1 VSHRTG
7 AVGLALAAVVI
18 LSLSASAVGTVGAQ
32 TAGNDG
38 PTPVLDAPET
48 IERGQ
53 LYELDGSDSTGEIA
67 AYRWDYNPNAPTEYQ
82 RSSNESRIYARDRTG
97 GGQDQFTV
105 RLGVVDDEGNVAWD
119 EETITVTE
127 SESPEASIASSDNF
141 TVEREQWERT
151 DGGSWFNSTST
162 DEQGIRSCEW
172 TFEYGPTVERHS
184 GDGLGWGAGSTE
196 CRKNFSYAVPGT
208 YDVTL
213 NVTDWAGN
221 SDETTRTVEVVP
233 KAPVT
238 DDPQPNAEL
247 SGPDEVEWGA
257 TYWLNASNSTC
268 EADVRYYIAET
279 NPDVWKDD
287 ERNLGHQTYYGS
299 VYDGQF
305 DTIDVAVGVLTVE
318 DQVDWAWKTIDVLEP
333 EKPDAA
339 LSGPDAVATGD
350 WGRFDASNSTD
361 NDRIRA
367 YNWTV
372 RNESGVVVDRGVRAG
387 SEYSYRFDEPG
398 EYTVTVSVG
407 DWVNIDRDEPAHYGV
422 ASQTVTVSEDGT
434 VDDGDSGDETETET
448 PDETETATESPEET
462 DAPDDS
468 DSPEN
473 PDPPENSDPPEEDES
488 SGDDDSSDHTSS
500 SPSAPSGG
508 GGSGGGGAPPSDA
521 DESDATVD
529 VERVNTSTSVVNV
542 SGAPDG
548 VAVDVDLDANAS
560 GDSVAYEGLVVHSDG
575 NDSFSLTVRAH
586 ADEPDSVTAD
596 DVAGF
601 DTFSSLTVHGTE
613 VLDGDEAAVRF
624 RVAKDR
630 LDAADADPEHVT
642 LWRDVD
648 GESDA
653 VETTLVNETDDAYVY
668 RAEAGTA
675 PVYTVGV
682 ERPVVTVT
690 DIAVTDDEPG
700 ANDTVEVTA
709 TVANAGEVA
718 GTTNVSLAMDG
729 KTIDNE
735 PQTVEVG
742 PRSSETVTFSVP
754 VEAAGEKT
762 LTAGDAST
770 TLTVTAQETAATTG
784 SPTASESDDATP
796 GTSFGGVTGAGA
808 VLVLAGIAG
817 AGLVAI
823 RRF

>member
-1 VSHRTG
+1 M
-7 AVGLALAAVVI
+7 VGLVLTAVLV
-18 LSLSASAVGTVGAQ
+18 LSLPASAVGTVGAQ
-32 TAGNDG
+32 TAGNDA
-38 PTPVLDAPET
+38 PMPVLDAPET

-53 LYELDGSDSTGEIA
+53 LYELDGGGSTGEIA

-82 RSSNESRIYARDRTG
+82 RSSTESTIYARDRTG
-97 GGQDQFTV
+97 DGQDQFTV

-127 SESPEASIASSDNF
+127 SEPPNASIASSDDF

-162 DEQGIRSCEW
+162 DNQGIRSCKW

-213 NVTDWAGN
+213 TVEDWAGN

-233 KAPVT
+233 KEPVT

-247 SGPDEVEWGA
+247 SGPDQVEWGA
-257 TYWLNASNSTC
+257 TYWLNASNSTS

-305 DTIDVAVGVLTVE
+305 DTIDVAVGVLTVD
-318 DQVDWAWKTIDVLEP
+318 DQVDWAWKTIDIIEP

-339 LSGPDAVATGD
+339 ISGPDAVATGD
-350 WGRFDASNSTD
+350 WGTFDASNSTD

-367 YNWTV
+367 YNWTI
-372 RNESGVVVDRGVRAG
+372 RNESGAVVDRGVRAG
-387 SEYSYRFDEPG
+387 SEYSYHFEEPG

-434 VDDGDSGDETETET
+434 VDGGDSGDEAETEV
-448 PDETETATESPEET
+448 PDETESPEET
-462 DAPDDS
+462 DAPDDA
-468 DSPEN
+468 DPPEN
-473 PDPPENSDPPEEDES
+473 PDPPENSDPPEEDDGS
-488 SGDDDSSDHTSS
+488 SGDDDASDDTSS
-500 SPSAPSGG
+500 SPSAPSGDG
-508 GGSGGGGAPPSDA
+508 GGDGGSGGGAPPSDA

-529 VERVNTSTSVVNV
+529 VERINASTSVVDV

-548 VAVDVDLDANAS
+548 AAVDVDLDANAS
-560 GDSVAYEGLVVHSDG
+560 GDAVAYEGLVVHTDG
-575 NDSFSLTVRAH
+575 NDSVSLTVRAH

-601 DTFSSLTVHGTE
+601 DALSSLTVDGTE
-613 VLDGDEAAVRF
+613 SLDGDEAAVRF

-648 GESDA
+648 GGSDA
-653 VETTLVNETDDAYVY
+653 VETTVVNETDDTYVY
-668 RAEAGTA
+668 RAEASAA

-690 DIAVTDDEPG
+690 DLAVTDDEPMAG
-700 ANDTVEVTA
+700 DTVDVTA
-709 TVANAGEVA
+709 TVANTGEVA
-718 GTTNVSLAMDG
+718 GTTNVSLAVDG
-729 KTIDNE
+729 ETVDGE
-735 PQTVEVG
+735 SRTVEVG

-754 VEAAGEKT
+754 VEAAGEQT

-770 TLTVTAQETAATTG
+770 TLSVAAQAPATETAESTTG
-784 SPTASESDDATP
+784 ATSETDDGETP

-808 VLVLAGIAG
+808 VLVLVGIAG
-817 AGLVAI
+817 AALLAY
-823 RRF
+823 RQ